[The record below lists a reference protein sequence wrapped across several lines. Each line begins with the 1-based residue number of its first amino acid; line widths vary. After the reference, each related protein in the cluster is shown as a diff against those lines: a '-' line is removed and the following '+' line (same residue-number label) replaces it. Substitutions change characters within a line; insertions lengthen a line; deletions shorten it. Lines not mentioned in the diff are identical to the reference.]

1 MRIYY
6 EESGGLAGNRRTCE
20 LDTEQLS
27 PADRDTLQSLLDQ
40 TKISDSFEQ
49 YSPAAR
55 DAKRYGIT
63 IQEDGRTFHIRVDD
77 ATASA
82 NLRALI
88 RFLKQQAR
96 PAPPGD

>member
-1 MRIYY
+1 MRIHY
-6 EESGGLAGNRRTCE
+6 EESGGLAGLRRTCE
-20 LDTEQLS
+20 VDAEQLS
-27 PADRDTLQSLLDQ
+27 PADRDTLLSLLDQ
-40 TKISDSFEQ
+40 TGISDSHEQ

-55 DAKRYGIT
+55 DARRYGIT
-63 IQEDGRTFHIRVDD
+63 VEKDGRTFHIRVDD
-77 ATASA
+77 VTASA